1 MRLLPTNY
9 PHPNMDAIL
18 EGQSFLISDFGMNK
32 NDEKEVHYANINV
45 TSKIEIIEGVSYID
59 KVPLIHET
67 LYYYYLS
74 MIWTWKEI

>member
-1 MRLLPTNY
+1 
-9 PHPNMDAIL
+9 MDAIL